1 MGKYVTKNRKEH
13 EKRVVSVR
21 IRRPVFEAFKGASLT
36 AQKYG
41 YSMSLS
47 GVFETALEDA
57 ITEFKE
63 ISGIDFQDIERCQ
76 KLMPENKLYRPPYG
90 KLSFN
95 QIQKLKKNYKL
106 ILWDVLSMDFSKSI
120 TTSRIK
126 NNVLNN
132 VENGSIIVFH
142 NNQKCFKNLKSVL
155 METITELKKRG
166 FTFST
171 IW

>member
-1 MGKYVTKNRKEH
+1 MGKYVTKNRKED

-63 ISGIDFQDIERCQ
+63 ISGIDFHDIE
-76 KLMPENKLYRPPYG
+76 KTSLHKEWEKKYEATFKTVSAKSHKVINTKKG
-90 KLSFN
+90 KG
-95 QIQKLKKNYKL
+95 K
-106 ILWDVLSMDFSKSI
+106 
-120 TTSRIK
+120 
-126 NNVLNN
+126 
-132 VENGSIIVFH
+132 
-142 NNQKCFKNLKSVL
+142 
-155 METITELKKRG
+155 
-166 FTFST
+166 
-171 IW
+171 